1 MVVTTS
7 ILSQHTLAVLHRNE
21 KSIDNLKLQ
30 KVMFLSLC
38 EYLGTHGCDLPLK
51 YTEPFVAWRH
61 GAVIPSDY
69 HYYKKYG
76 TAYIMENGKYHETL
90 SSLDS
95 YILKFARYS
104 TWELVRYNKK
114 LHFWNKHKERILC
127 KGEYPV
133 YSLEDIKEDS
143 ELLYRVTQVKE

>member
-1 MVVTTS
+1 MATTTS
-7 ILSQHTLAVLHRNE
+7 ILSQHTLAVLYRNE

-38 EYLGTHGCDLPLK
+38 EYLETHGCDLPLK

-76 TAYIMENGKYHETL
+76 AAYIIMNGKYHETL
-90 SSLDS
+90 SCLDS

-104 TWELVRYNKK
+104 TWELVYYNKK
-114 LHFWNKHKERILC
+114 LPFWNKHKERILR
-127 KGEYPV
+127 KSDYPV

-143 ELLYRVTQVKE
+143 KLLHKVIRDKV